1 LATVLE
7 QIREATSGDSV
18 SFGEFIDALG
28 QRAYGP
34 MMLVPA
40 IIAVAP
46 TGAIPGMSVVT
57 GTLIFLL
64 AAQLLIGRAS
74 PWLPGSLLRFSFSRN
89 KLVAAIER
97 TQGFI
102 ALVDRLLSPR
112 LTFLVGFPVNRLAA
126 LACIVLALTMFPLAL
141 LPFAVAI
148 PGTTIAIIAL
158 GLTAR
163 DGAVVLL
170 GLILGLGTLALTI
183 FWGVEAGY
191 QWLPG

>member
-126 LACIVLALTMFPLAL
+126 LACIVLAL
-141 LPFAVAI
+141 

>member
-57 GTLIFLL
+57 GTLIFLITPL
-64 AAQLLIGRAS
+64 PPHYSRWPDAS
-74 PWLPGSLLRFSFSRN
+74 
-89 KLVAAIER
+89 
-97 TQGFI
+97 
-102 ALVDRLLSPR
+102 
-112 LTFLVGFPVNRLAA
+112 
-126 LACIVLALTMFPLAL
+126 C
-141 LPFAVAI
+141 
-148 PGTTIAIIAL
+148 
-158 GLTAR
+158 
-163 DGAVVLL
+163 
-170 GLILGLGTLALTI
+170 
-183 FWGVEAGY
+183 
-191 QWLPG
+191 

>member
-1 LATVLE
+1 MLE